1 MGDECTHHCSKY
13 FNSRKSFKLCV
24 NAPSIP
30 PSSNLFLY
38 ILPLLLSIFLVFH
51 PLSCSHISHEPLFS
65 SWGEFECTD
74 LGNKLM
80 SSSGQVDLSRHFHF
94 KYAKKTLPEDVIPII
109 SANMDTIGTFE
120 MAIAL
125 SQVT

>member
-1 MGDECTHHCSKY
+1 
-13 FNSRKSFKLCV
+13 
-24 NAPSIP
+24 
-30 PSSNLFLY
+30 
-38 ILPLLLSIFLVFH
+38 
-51 PLSCSHISHEPLFS
+51 
-65 SWGEFECTD
+65 
-74 LGNKLM
+74 M

-125 SQVT
+125 SEVTLCINYNLVCFEGRG